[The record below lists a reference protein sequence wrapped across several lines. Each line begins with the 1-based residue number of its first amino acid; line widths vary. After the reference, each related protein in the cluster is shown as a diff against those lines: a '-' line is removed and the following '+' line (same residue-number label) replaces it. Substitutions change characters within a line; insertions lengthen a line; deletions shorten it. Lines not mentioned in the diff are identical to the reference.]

1 MAVLLPGAPDLAAYW
16 QNLLGGIESISEA
29 PPHRWDPQF
38 YDPAG
43 ATEPHAERIYCRRG
57 GFVDEYAYAD
67 PLRFGIPPADVAGI
81 EPDQL
86 LALQVAASAIDDA
99 GGATRL
105 GDPARVGVILGRGGY
120 LGAGLA
126 RLDQRLRTAHQLVS
140 TLGTLL
146 PALGADELDR
156 IRAAFTDQ
164 LGPQRADGAI
174 GMVPNLAASRIANR
188 LDLRGPAYTVD
199 AACASSLIAVDSAVT
214 ELAAGRCDAVLAGGV
229 HHCHDITLWSTFAQ
243 LGALSARQQSRPFDR
258 AADGI
263 LIGEGTGVVVLKR
276 LDDAQRAG
284 DRVYAVIRGTGT
296 SSDGRGGGLVNPEP
310 AGQALAVERAWAAAG
325 LDPRARHSVGMI
337 EAHGTATPAGDAA
350 ELATLAQVFGSDRD
364 DVGVL
369 GSVKSMIGHA
379 MAAAGVAGL
388 VKAALALHN
397 RVLLPAVNC
406 EDPHPALART
416 RFRPLLTAAPWE
428 SAGPRRAG
436 VNAFGFGGTNAH
448 VLLEEAPPPTA
459 PRAGTGA
466 PGSPAGVG
474 SPGARRDPTSAG
486 QSAAPAAAG
495 AGTSVGGTSRGGT
508 SRGGTAGGTTSEGG
522 PAGGGTAGGGATGG
536 GATGGGATGVPAAT
550 VREPDVILRFAA
562 ATPRELAGQLDA
574 DDATLRATAGGPPAY
589 TGPGARL
596 GLVHPTPRRLAA
608 ARHAAGG
615 ARTGAWDAWRG
626 RSEVWYSA
634 SGLLAGPKPA
644 RVAFVFPGLEAE
656 FAPRLD
662 DVCAHFGF
670 ALPRLS
676 ADGLGTHGSSVLAA
690 SRVLDRTL
698 RRLRV
703 EPDAVA
709 GHSIGEW
716 SAMFAAGLFDE
727 AEVDADIFGADP
739 YEGDVPEVDYAS
751 LSCSR
756 DDALAAI
763 ADHPGV
769 VLSHDNA
776 PAQTVVCGP
785 PARIAELA
793 RGLRRRN
800 VVVQILPFRSGFH
813 TPMLRPY
820 LAGLRERTQRMR
832 IRRAPQTELWSATTA
847 SPYPEDT
854 GAIRELFVRHLLEP
868 VLFRQVVEAMAAAG
882 VGVFVQV
889 GPGRLGGL
897 VDATLESTPHLTI
910 AANSSERDGLGQLRR
925 LAVALWVEHGDP

>member
-1 MAVLLPGAPDLAAYW
+1 QPPIAVIGMAVLLPGAPDLAAYW
-16 QNLLGGIESISEA
+16 QNLLAGIESISEA

-43 ATEPHAERIYCRRG
+43 ALEPHPERIYCRRG

-146 PALGADELDR
+146 PALAADELAR
-156 IRAAFTDQ
+156 IRTAFTDQ

-199 AACASSLIAVDSAVT
+199 AACASSLIAVDSAVA

-364 DVGVL
+364 DIGVL

-448 VLLEEAPPPTA
+448 VLLEEAPPPT
-459 PRAGTGA
+459 G
-466 PGSPAGVG
+466 
-474 SPGARRDPTSAG
+474 
-486 QSAAPAAAG
+486 
-495 AGTSVGGTSRGGT
+495 
-508 SRGGTAGGTTSEGG
+508 
-522 PAGGGTAGGGATGG
+522 
-536 GATGGGATGVPAAT
+536 
-550 VREPDVILRFAA
+550 
-562 ATPRELAGQLDA
+562 
-574 DDATLRATAGGPPAY
+574 
-589 TGPGARL
+589 
-596 GLVHPTPRRLAA
+596 
-608 ARHAAGG
+608 
-615 ARTGAWDAWRG
+615 
-626 RSEVWYSA
+626 
-634 SGLLAGPKPA
+634 
-644 RVAFVFPGLEAE
+644 
-656 FAPRLD
+656 
-662 DVCAHFGF
+662 
-670 ALPRLS
+670 
-676 ADGLGTHGSSVLAA
+676 
-690 SRVLDRTL
+690 
-698 RRLRV
+698 
-703 EPDAVA
+703 
-709 GHSIGEW
+709 
-716 SAMFAAGLFDE
+716 
-727 AEVDADIFGADP
+727 
-739 YEGDVPEVDYAS
+739 
-751 LSCSR
+751 
-756 DDALAAI
+756 
-763 ADHPGV
+763 
-769 VLSHDNA
+769 
-776 PAQTVVCGP
+776 
-785 PARIAELA
+785 
-793 RGLRRRN
+793 
-800 VVVQILPFRSGFH
+800 
-813 TPMLRPY
+813 
-820 LAGLRERTQRMR
+820 
-832 IRRAPQTELWSATTA
+832 
-847 SPYPEDT
+847 
-854 GAIRELFVRHLLEP
+854 
-868 VLFRQVVEAMAAAG
+868 
-882 VGVFVQV
+882 
-889 GPGRLGGL
+889 
-897 VDATLESTPHLTI
+897 
-910 AANSSERDGLGQLRR
+910 
-925 LAVALWVEHGDP
+925 

>member
-1 MAVLLPGAPDLAAYW
+1 MTPPPAPSSSPARPPRAVAPPDPTASGWRQPPIAVVGMAVLLPGAPDLAAYW
-16 QNLLGGIESISEA
+16 QNLLRGTESISEA

-43 ATEPHAERIYCRRG
+43 ADEPGAERIYCRRG

-86 LALQVAASAIDDA
+86 LALQVAATAIDDA
-99 GGATRL
+99 GGGDRL

-126 RLDQRLRTAHQLVS
+126 RLDQRLRTARQLVS

-156 IRAAFTDQ
+156 IRTAFTDQ
-164 LGPQRADGAI
+164 LGPQPPGGAI

-199 AACASSLIAVDSAVT
+199 AACASSLIAVDSAVA
-214 ELAAGRCDAVLAGGV
+214 ELAAGRCDTVLAGGV

-258 AADGI
+258 GADGI

-310 AGQALAVERAWAAAG
+310 AGQALAVRRAWAAAG
-325 LDPRARHSVGMI
+325 LDPRARSSIGMI

-350 ELATLAQVFGSDRD
+350 ELATLAQVFGTGRE
-364 DVGVL
+364 DVAVL

-448 VLLEEAPPPTA
+448 VLLEEAPPPA
-459 PRAGTGA
+459 VRPGAGA
-466 PGSPAGVG
+466 PMTPAGAG
-474 SPGARRDPTSAG
+474 SPGARRDPASAG
-486 QSAAPAAAG
+486 QAAPP
-495 AGTSVGGTSRGGT
+495 TSV
-508 SRGGTAGGTTSEGG
+508 
-522 PAGGGTAGGGATGG
+522 
-536 GATGGGATGVPAAT
+536 AT

-574 DDATLRATAGGPPAY
+574 DDTTLRATAAGPPAH

-634 SGLLAGPKPA
+634 AGLLAGPKPA

-676 ADGLGTHGSSVLAA
+676 ADGLGAHGSSVLAA
-690 SRVLDRTL
+690 SRVLDRAL

-739 YEGDVPEVDYAS
+739 YDGAVPEVDYAS

-763 ADHPGV
+763 AEHPGV

-776 PAQTVVCGP
+776 PTQTVVCGP

-847 SPYPEDT
+847 SPYPDDT

-868 VLFRQVVEAMAAAG
+868 VLFRGVVEAMAAAG

-925 LAVALWVEHGDP
+925 LAVALWVEHGDPDLAALDTPSAGAA

>member
-1 MAVLLPGAPDLAAYW
+1 TGARAGAGAP
-16 QNLLGGIESISEA
+16 E
-29 PPHRWDPQF
+29 
-38 YDPAG
+38 
-43 ATEPHAERIYCRRG
+43 
-57 GFVDEYAYAD
+57 
-67 PLRFGIPPADVAGI
+67 
-81 EPDQL
+81 
-86 LALQVAASAIDDA
+86 
-99 GGATRL
+99 
-105 GDPARVGVILGRGGY
+105 
-120 LGAGLA
+120 
-126 RLDQRLRTAHQLVS
+126 
-140 TLGTLL
+140 
-146 PALGADELDR
+146 
-156 IRAAFTDQ
+156 
-164 LGPQRADGAI
+164 
-174 GMVPNLAASRIANR
+174 
-188 LDLRGPAYTVD
+188 
-199 AACASSLIAVDSAVT
+199 
-214 ELAAGRCDAVLAGGV
+214 
-229 HHCHDITLWSTFAQ
+229 
-243 LGALSARQQSRPFDR
+243 
-258 AADGI
+258 
-263 LIGEGTGVVVLKR
+263 
-276 LDDAQRAG
+276 
-284 DRVYAVIRGTGT
+284 
-296 SSDGRGGGLVNPEP
+296 
-310 AGQALAVERAWAAAG
+310 
-325 LDPRARHSVGMI
+325 
-337 EAHGTATPAGDAA
+337 
-350 ELATLAQVFGSDRD
+350 
-364 DVGVL
+364 
-369 GSVKSMIGHA
+369 
-379 MAAAGVAGL
+379 
-388 VKAALALHN
+388 
-397 RVLLPAVNC
+397 
-406 EDPHPALART
+406 
-416 RFRPLLTAAPWE
+416 
-428 SAGPRRAG
+428 
-436 VNAFGFGGTNAH
+436 
-448 VLLEEAPPPTA
+448 
-459 PRAGTGA
+459 
-466 PGSPAGVG
+466 SPAGVG
-474 SPGARRDPTSAG
+474 SPGARRDPASAG
-486 QSAAPAAAG
+486 QTPAPAATAVGTAG
-495 AGTSVGGTSRGGT
+495 HGTSRVGTSQAGGTEAGTSEVGTSEVGGTASGGT
-508 SRGGTAGGTTSEGG
+508 EVGGTTAV
-522 PAGGGTAGGGATGG
+522 PAG
-536 GATGGGATGVPAAT
+536 T
-550 VREPDVILRFAA
+550 VREPDVVLRFAA

-574 DDATLRATAGGPPAY
+574 DDATLRATASRPPAY

-608 ARHAAGG
+608 ARHAASG

-670 ALPRLS
+670 GLPRLS
-676 ADGLGTHGSSVLAA
+676 VNGLGTHGSSVLAA

-739 YEGDVPEVDYAS
+739 YEGAVPEVDYAS
-751 LSCSR
+751 LSCSY

-820 LAGLRERTQRMR
+820 LAGLRERTQRMP

-847 SPYPEDT
+847 SPYPHDT
-854 GAIRELFVRHLLEP
+854 DAIRELFVRHLLEP

-925 LAVALWVEHGDP
+925 LAVALWVEHGDPDLAALDTPPADAAPPAPLPAGGAGSADRSTGSEASADGST